1 MPEHDRP
8 VRTSS
13 KSYYL
18 VLKFSRMFIQTTKQ
32 QGPSM
37 RFLIF
42 PNGRHNGEEGR
53 ERKKK
58 VLLPVHSAKIRAY
71 VRRLGQGALE
81 ARRRNKTGV
90 ELARGGSD
98 FVHCHCNFLAGR
110 SFRGVTHHGGITYRW
125 LFVRTSPSVII
136 CLVTRPLTRPYICP
150 VFPSIPFHFHPEPPL
165 SLCFEPRISTLYR
178 RI

>member
-1 MPEHDRP
+1 
-8 VRTSS
+8 
-13 KSYYL
+13 
-18 VLKFSRMFIQTTKQ
+18 MFIQTTFKHKN
-32 QGPSM
+32 P

-42 PNGRHNGEEGR
+42 PNGRYNGKKGEREG
-53 ERKKK
+53 KKK
-58 VLLPVHSAKIRAY
+58 RCYRFTRPDTY
-71 VRRLGQGALE
+71 RLGQE
-81 ARRRNKTGV
+81 VSEVRRRNKTGV

-136 CLVTRPLTRPYICP
+136 CLVTRPLTAYIFAQFSLP
-150 VFPSIPFHFHPEPPL
+150 SPSIHFHPEPPL
-165 SLCFEPRISTLYR
+165 SLCFEPCISTLYR